1 MRRCGQNLSV
11 LLTCLLWLAS
21 YSPKAL
27 ADAAS
32 FDELIRQQE
41 QGERVFYD
49 AAAALDFLQQLRL
62 QLPAGD
68 EQRQRRFNREV
79 CQIDYLTDAAGGVKY
94 AEKFITDPALAA
106 DHLTLSYFYQ
116 CRAAHLLNLGEVA
129 RQQEDLTQ
137 ALALAN
143 SSEDALAQ
151 AEVLSAQ
158 ADAHSIRGE
167 HAEALVRLFKAFEL
181 FQKVSNR
188 QGIGLTLENIA
199 AAFRRM
205 AEFDKAIEYLEISER
220 EYIAPNDSY
229 RQAFVL
235 QQKAF
240 IYGEM
245 GKTPQA
251 RALMQQVRQIYLDV
265 GDLHYALATS
275 IDLLWISNLE
285 QKYAESI
292 ELIMQIEREIK
303 AIQQK
308 DPPFRPFNHAI
319 YQLYQ
324 AEALAEYGQLQQGLH
339 KFAAAEKVLLA
350 EQSPRY
356 MLMLKQAWARA
367 EAKAGNYNNAY
378 KLLEAAG
385 QIQEQLNSQ
394 AKQQREALL
403 RFQFDS
409 ELQSQKNTQLQ
420 AENRLTGQQLAV
432 LEAAQRWQYIAIALF
447 VVLALIALLY
457 AISQIRRNKRLHK
470 LAMTDELTQVG
481 NRRSILAHCDQVQ
494 QQARQHQQP
503 WCLMIADID
512 HFKLCNDQYGHEAGD
527 EVLIAVA
534 QALQATLRPQDK
546 IGRSGGEEF
555 LLLLPD
561 TAETQAL
568 EMAERLRRAV
578 AALAF
583 PRVAQYQVT
592 ISIGLTQAGRHEQVR
607 EVISRADSALY
618 RAKANGR
625 DQVVST

>member
-1 MRRCGQNLSV
+1 MRRSAQ
-11 LLTCLLWLAS
+11 CLLVQLGCALWFNC
-21 YSPKAL
+21 YSPHVQ
-27 ADAAS
+27 ADVVT
-32 FDELIRQQE
+32 FDELIRQLE

-49 AAAALDFLQQLRL
+49 ASAAKGFLQQLKQ

-68 EQRQRRFNREV
+68 EKRLRRLQREV
-79 CQIDYLTDAAGGVKY
+79 CQIDYLTDPSGGVQFAGRY
-94 AEKFITDPALAA
+94 INDPALSG

-116 CRAAHLLNLGEVA
+116 CRATHLLNLGEVA

-151 AEVLSAQ
+151 ANVLSQQ
-158 ADAHSIRGE
+158 ADVHSIRGE

-181 FQKVSNR
+181 FQKADNR
-188 QGIGLTLENIA
+188 QGVGLSLENIA
-199 AAFRRM
+199 SAFRRM
-205 AEFDKAIEYLEISER
+205 AEYDKAIEYLETSER

-251 RALMQQVRQIYLDV
+251 RTLMQQVRQIYLDI
-265 GDLHYALATS
+265 GDRHYGVATL
-275 IDLLWISNLE
+275 IDMLWISNLE
-285 QKYAESI
+285 QKYAESV
-292 ELIMQIEREIK
+292 ELIGKIENEIQK
-303 AIQQK
+303 LKQK
-308 DPPFRPFNHAI
+308 DPAFRPFNHAI

-324 AEALAEYGQLQQGLH
+324 AEALSEYGQLSQGLR
-339 KFAAAEKVLLA
+339 KFAEA
-350 EQSPRY
+350 EQVLASEQNPRY
-356 MLMLKQAWARA
+356 LLMLNQAWARA
-367 EAKAGNYNNAY
+367 EAKAGQYQNAY
-378 KLLEAAG
+378 RLLDVAG
-385 QIQEQLNSQ
+385 QLQEKLNSQ

-457 AISQIRRNKRLHK
+457 AISQILRNKRLHK

-481 NRRSILAHCDQVQ
+481 NRRFVLARCDHVQ
-494 QQARQHQQP
+494 QQAAQLQQS

-512 HFKLCNDQYGHEAGD
+512 HFKLCNDQFGHEAGD

-534 QALQATLRPQDK
+534 RTLQDMLRQHDS

-561 TAETQAL
+561 TAEAQAH
-568 EMAERLRRAV
+568 EMAERLRLAI
-578 AALAF
+578 AALQF
-583 PRVAQYQVT
+583 PRFPDYKVT
-592 ISIGLTQAGRHEQVR
+592 VSIGLTQAGRHEQVR

-618 RAKANGR
+618 RAKDNGR
-625 DQVVST
+625 NQVVST

>member
-1 MRRCGQNLSV
+1 MMQLGCA
-11 LLTCLLWLAS
+11 LWLFS
-21 YSPKAL
+21 YVPHVQ
-27 ADAAS
+27 ADAVS
-32 FDELIRQQE
+32 FDELIRQLE

-49 AAAALDFLQQLRL
+49 ASAAQSFLQQLKQ

-68 EQRQRRFNREV
+68 EKRLRRLQREV
-79 CQIDYLTDAAGGVKY
+79 CQIDYLTDPSGGVQFAGRY
-94 AEKFITDPALAA
+94 INDPALSG

-116 CRAAHLLNLGEVA
+116 CRAAHLLSLGEVA
-129 RQQEDLTQ
+129 RQQEDLNQ

-151 AEVLSAQ
+151 ANVLSQQ
-158 ADAHSIRGE
+158 ADVHSIRGE

-181 FQKVSNR
+181 FQKADNR
-188 QGIGLTLENIA
+188 QGVGLSLENIA

-205 AEFDKAIEYLEISER
+205 AEYDKAIEYLETSER

-251 RALMQQVRQIYLDV
+251 RSLMQQVRQIYLDI
-265 GDLHYALATS
+265 GDRHYGVATL
-275 IDLLWISNLE
+275 IDMLWISNLE
-285 QKYAESI
+285 QKYAASV
-292 ELIMQIEREIK
+292 ELIGQIENEIQK
-303 AIQQK
+303 LKQK
-308 DPPFRPFNHAI
+308 DPAFRPFNHAI

-324 AEALAEYGQLQQGLH
+324 AEALSEYGQLQQGLR
-339 KFAAAEKVLLA
+339 KFVEA
-350 EQSPRY
+350 EQVLASEQNPRY
-356 MLMLKQAWARA
+356 LLMLNQAWARA
-367 EAKAGNYNNAY
+367 EAKAGQYQNAY
-378 KLLEAAG
+378 RLLDVAG
-385 QIQEQLNSQ
+385 QLQEKLNSQ

-457 AISQIRRNKRLHK
+457 AISQIQRNKRLHK

-481 NRRSILAHCDQVQ
+481 NRRFVLARCNQIQ
-494 QQARQHQQP
+494 QQATQLQQS

-512 HFKLCNDQYGHEAGD
+512 HFKQCNDQFGHEAGD

-534 QALQATLRPQDK
+534 RTLQATLRQHDT

-561 TAETQAL
+561 TAEVQAL
-568 EMAERLRRAV
+568 EMAERLRLAV
-578 AALAF
+578 AALQF
-583 PRVAQYQVT
+583 PRFPAYQVT
-592 ISIGLTQAGRHEQVR
+592 VSIGLTQAGRHEQVR

-618 RAKANGR
+618 RAKDNGR
-625 DQVVST
+625 NQVVST